1 MITKARVR
9 NSIVLATVTLTAVA
23 GFAPAANAAKPAKT
37 KVIIMPES
45 RSFFGYVKSR
55 QLSCKDGR
63 KVVLFEQLGAAQDPR
78 NDTRV
83 ASDIAQANNDGYQ
96 WNLGNPGLEP
106 GKLYYARAT
115 RTPGCKPANS
125 VTMAAQE

>member
-1 MITKARVR
+1 MTTPTKIR
-9 NSIVLATVTLTAVA
+9 NSLVIAAVTVTALT

-37 KVIIMPES
+37 KVVIMPES

-63 KVVLFEQLGAAQDPR
+63 KVVLFEQLGATQDPR
-78 NDTRV
+78 NDTRI

-96 WNLGNPGLEP
+96 WNMGNPGLEP
-106 GKLYYARAT
+106 GMLYYARAT
-115 RTPGCKPANS
+115 RIPGCKPANS

>member
-1 MITKARVR
+1 MTTKAKIRK
-9 NSIVLATVTLTAVA
+9 SIAVAAVTIAALA

-37 KVIIMPES
+37 KVIIEPES

-55 QLSCKDGR
+55 KLSCKDGR
-63 KVVLFEQLGAAQDPR
+63 KVVLFEQLGATQDPR

-83 ASDIAQANNDGYQ
+83 VSDIAQANNDGYQ
-96 WNLGNPGLEP
+96 WNMGNPGLEP
-106 GKLYYARAT
+106 GMLYYARAT
-115 RTPGCKPANS
+115 RIPGCKPANS